1 MNTIADIL
9 RAEDVKLALAATTRE
24 AAIDEVAALLQH
36 DERVLDWDA
45 VVAGFHK
52 AAPCLPVTDEFA
64 ICIPH
69 TRTDHVTD
77 MAMSVGR
84 SDEGVIFPCC
94 ESRVRYIFCIAV
106 QHALAA
112 DYLRI
117 VGLLARIVKEAASE
131 ARLRAAANGTEFV
144 AELARLEAKL

>member
-1 MNTIADIL
+1 MNPVADIL
-9 RAEDVKLALAATTRE
+9 RAEDVLLGLKETTHE
-24 AAIDEVAALLQH
+24 GAIGEVAAGLQN

-45 VVAGFHK
+45 LLAGFHK
-52 AAPCLPVTDEFA
+52 AAPCLPVSDEFA

-69 TRTDHVTD
+69 TRTDCVNA
-77 MAMSVGR
+77 MVMSVGR
-84 SDEGVIFPCC
+84 SAAGIVFPGCAP
-94 ESRVRYIFCIAV
+94 RVRYIFCIGV

-117 VGLLARIVKEAASE
+117 VGLLARIIKDPKSE
-131 ARLRAAANGTEFV
+131 LRLRAAGSGTEFV

>member
-1 MNTIADIL
+1 MSTVSDIL
-9 RAEDVKLALAATTRE
+9 RAEDVKLSIRATTQK

-36 DERVLDWDA
+36 DERVLDWNA
-45 VVAGFHK
+45 LAAGFHK
-52 AAPCLPVTDEFA
+52 AAPCLPVGDEFA

-69 TRTDHVTD
+69 TRTDQVSA

-84 SDEGVIFPCC
+84 SAEGVAFPACPQP
-94 ESRVRYIFCIAV
+94 VRYIFCIVV

-117 VGLLARIVKEAASE
+117 VGLLARIMKEPASE
-131 ARLRAAANGTEFV
+131 ARLRAAATGTDFV

>member
-1 MNTIADIL
+1 MNTIADLL
-9 RAEDVKLALAATTRE
+9 RAEDVKLNLAATTRD

-36 DERVLDWDA
+36 DERVLDWEVLA
-45 VVAGFHK
+45 AGFRK
-52 AAPCLPVTDEFA
+52 AAPCLPVSAEFG

-69 TRTDHVTD
+69 TRTDRIDSMV
-77 MAMSVGR
+77 MSAGR
-84 SDEGVIFPCC
+84 SAAGVVFPGCGPP
-94 ESRVRYIFCIAV
+94 VRYLFCIGV

-117 VGLLARIVKEAASE
+117 VGLLARIIKDPASE
-131 ARLRAAANGTEFV
+131 ARLRAAASGTEFV